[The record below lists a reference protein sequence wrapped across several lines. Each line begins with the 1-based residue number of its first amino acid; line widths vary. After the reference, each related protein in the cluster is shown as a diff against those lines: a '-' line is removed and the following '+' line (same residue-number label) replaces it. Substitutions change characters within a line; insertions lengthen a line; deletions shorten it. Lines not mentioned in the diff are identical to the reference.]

1 MFIVYELVTKDTLC
15 IWKDGT
21 SRIGQH
27 LAQAIE
33 FQAKFFCFVYCF
45 RVDAVHTW
53 NRLAQ
58 KCLFCLLYQVCALHV
73 QSRLVFSTSKT
84 FFVYCIVSMHRSLR
98 YGQLLAQTKLFVL
111 SIVSGRCTAHVE
123 LVRVLSRIC
132 FCFVYFVVLGRCIAL
147 VEQVSTQHK
156 KILLFC
162 LLYHVDALHTE
173 NWLALSTKKK
183 TCCFVNCIRTMHC
196 TCRIGQ
202 STQHKQNFLFCILY
216 RVYALH
222 LQNRLSLGKSKT
234 LCLSIVSMHCTY
246 RIGQLLARTI
256 FCQLYK
262 VDALY
267 MQNLLE
273 HLAQAK
279 LLFFVYCYGG

>member
-1 MFIVYELVTKDTLC
+1 M
-15 IWKDGT
+15 
-21 SRIGQH
+21 GQV
-27 LAQAIE
+27 E
-33 FQAKFFCFVYCF
+33 
-45 RVDAVHTW
+45 
-53 NRLAQ
+53 
-58 KCLFCLLYQVCALHV
+58 QV
-73 QSRLVFSTSKT
+73 STQHK
-84 FFVYCIVSMHRSLR
+84 
-98 YGQLLAQTKLFVL
+98 QLSFKQNFFVL
-111 SIVSGRCTAHVE
+111 SIVSESMQCTHGIGQHKNVYFVYCIRSVHCTCRVGQYLAQAKPFLSIVLCRCTAHLDMVSSQHKQNFLFCQLYQVDALHMQNWLEYLVE
-123 LVRVLSRIC
+123 FAFV
-132 FCFVYFVVLGRCIAL
+132 VYFVVLGRCIAL